1 MSYFDA
7 KIELQATD
15 EELIHSFKDLENY
28 RDVCSLLEV
37 TPKHLHYILY
47 KKKNLYYQFDI
58 PKKNGGTREIYAP
71 CDSLKILQQ
80 KLNYIM
86 SLIYNPKYTIHGFVK
101 SRGIVSNAKQ
111 HLGKSYILN
120 FDLYDFFPSINFGR
134 VRGILRSY
142 FGLGD
147 HAATIIANI
156 CCFNNSLP
164 QGAPTS
170 PILSN
175 IVCFNLDKEL
185 QFIAKQHS
193 CIYTR
198 YADDITFSTTKK
210 DFPKSVAFKTDSQIF
225 LGKKI
230 LKVIEKNSFKVNENK
245 TRLHNRY
252 QNLSVTGIT
261 VNEKL
266 NVPRNYIKRIRAML
280 RCIETNTSE
289 DAQVIFL
296 EKYKFRY
303 RANMEPPNIMNVLH
317 GMINYVG
324 FVRGLDDEI
333 FKKLAL
339 RYNLIV
345 GNDKIK
351 VKKDNLALWE
361 SYVWVVEV
369 GYKDDD
375 DFYAE
380 EQGTGFF
387 LKNVGFVTNA
397 HVIEKYD
404 GESIN
409 AIYLNR
415 SRYSE
420 EQKLASIITI
430 DKDRDIAILYVEGFD
445 IDYGFSYN
453 IHLNLGQEIILLGYP
468 NHGDGNSLYINKG
481 QLVQYRSHYMP
492 NTLNKE
498 TGKLGVKQ
506 ERVTISSRIVTGNS
520 GGPVINLQ
528 NEVIGIATKGFKDIS
543 PNLKDDSTAESM
555 IVKIKDILSV
565 LSQKSKLHHEN

>member
-1 MSYFDA
+1 MLYFDA
-7 KIELQATD
+7 KIELQTTD
-15 EELIHSFKDLENY
+15 EELIDSFKDLENF

-47 KKKNLYYQFDI
+47 KKKDIYYQFDI
-58 PKKNGGTREIYAP
+58 PKKNGGTREIFAP
-71 CDSLKILQQ
+71 CDSLRILQQ
-80 KLNYIM
+80 KLNYIL
-86 SLIYNPKYTIHGFVK
+86 SLIYKPKYTIHGFVK
-101 SRGIVSNAKQ
+101 GRGIVSNAKQ
-111 HLGKSYILN
+111 HLGKNYILN
-120 FDLYDFFPSINFGR
+120 FDLHDFFPSINFGR
-134 VRGILRSY
+134 VRGILKGY
-142 FGLGD
+142 FGMGD

-164 QGAPTS
+164 QGSPTS

-175 IVCFNLDKEL
+175 MICFNLDKEL

-230 LKVIEKNSFKVNENK
+230 LKVIEKNGFKVNENK

-266 NVPRNYIKRIRAML
+266 NVPRNYIKKIRAML
-280 RCIETNTSE
+280 RCIETNTQE
-289 DAQVIFL
+289 ATQLIFL

-303 RANMEPPNIMNVLH
+303 RANMEPPNIMNVLQ

-324 FVRGLDDEI
+324 LVRGLDDDI

-339 RYNLIV
+339 RYNLIA
-345 GNDKIK
+345 GTDKIK

-361 SYVWVVEV
+361 SYVWVVEI

-404 GESIN
+404 GENIN

-430 DKDRDIAILYVEGFD
+430 DKDRDIAILDVEGFD

-453 IHLNLGQEIILLGYP
+453 IHHNLGQEIILLGYP
-468 NHGDGNSLYINKG
+468 NHGDGNSLYIYKG
-481 QLVQYRSHYMP
+481 QLVQYRSHYMS

-498 TGKLGVKQ
+498 TGELGVKQ

-543 PNLKDDSTAESM
+543 PNTKDDSTAESM
-555 IVKIKDILSV
+555 IVKIEDVLSV
-565 LSQKSKLHHEN
+565 LSKMRKITS

>member
-47 KKKNLYYQFDI
+47 KKKTLYYQFDI

-71 CDSLKILQQ
+71 CDSLRILQQ

-86 SLIYNPKYTIHGFVK
+86 SLIYKPKYTIHGFVK
-101 SRGIVSNAKQ
+101 GRGIVSNAKQ

-142 FGLGD
+142 FGMGD

-266 NVPRNYIKRIRAML
+266 NVPRNYIKKIRAML
-280 RCIETNTSE
+280 RCIETNTPE

-345 GNDKIK
+345 GTDKIK
-351 VKKDNLALWE
+351 VKKSNLALWE

-453 IHLNLGQEIILLGYP
+453 IHHNLGQEIILLGYP

-498 TGKLGVKQ
+498 TGELGVKQ

-555 IVKIKDILSV
+555 IVKIKDVLSV
-565 LSQKSKLHHEN
+565 LSQMSKLHREN